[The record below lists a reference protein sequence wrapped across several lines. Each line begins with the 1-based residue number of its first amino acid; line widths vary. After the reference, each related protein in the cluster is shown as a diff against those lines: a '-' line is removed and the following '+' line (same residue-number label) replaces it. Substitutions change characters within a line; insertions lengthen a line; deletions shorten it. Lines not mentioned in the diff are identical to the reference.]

1 MQWVEAAR
9 IGRRPNGE
17 VFAAEVF
24 MQYGK
29 PSALDAAIEKA
40 LAGKTVFVRRE
51 DAPAVLAALRSEAPS
66 RVGGSKQSGAGGI

>member
-17 VFAAEVF
+17 VFCVEVF

-29 PSALDAAIEKA
+29 PAPVAVAIEKA
-40 LAGKTVFVRRE
+40 LAGGTVFVRRE
-51 DAPAVLAALRSEAPS
+51 DAPSVVAALAQA
-66 RVGGSKQSGAGGI
+66 KQGANE

>member
-17 VFAAEVF
+17 VFIAAVF

-29 PSALDAAIEKA
+29 PATLGAAIEKA
-40 LAGKTVFVRRE
+40 LAGKTVFVHRA
-51 DAPAVLAALRSEAPS
+51 DAAAVVAALAAQREE
-66 RVGGSKQSGAGGI
+66 

>member
-17 VFAAEVF
+17 VFVAEVF

-29 PSALDAAIEKA
+29 PSTLDAAIEKA
-40 LAGKTVFVRRE
+40 LAGKTVFVERA
-51 DAPAVLAALRSEAPS
+51 DAPAVLAALAKGKRATD
-66 RVGGSKQSGAGGI
+66 GG